1 MFCTVSNLFGT
12 AMKLDKYGKSRFE
25 FLCAKIPDPGCERI
39 TFSASMSQSKSE
51 RFKDTQKRHSKKL
64 GGSMPTLYKSAV
76 HPTSAWREK
85 PPSQACPLCHERG
98 SSSGLYH
105 RTMRSHWKSIAK
117 SGLLPGEEILS
128 TPGAPTST

>member
-1 MFCTVSNLFGT
+1 MLQGEDGQTAVLTWKICKSLRKEVPPDVFCTVSNLFGT

-85 PPSQACPLCHERG
+85 PPSQACP
-98 SSSGLYH
+98 SV
-105 RTMRSHWKSIAK
+105 
-117 SGLLPGEEILS
+117 P
-128 TPGAPTST
+128 